1 MRLSAPETESRPRAW
16 AISDLLKGPSARA
29 WSTKWASLPSA
40 SDSAPDSAPLGRLCP
55 WAGELA
61 WARGRVT
68 RKRRPTSS
76 NRGGG
81 RCWLAASS
89 RITGI
94 PLPHCS
100 IRPSSR
106 NTRLI
111 TRLRRRLIPRGR
123 SSRLR
128 PGMRRPGLSISIRS
142 SKEGLLCVGCEQLNR
157 ESQHSELLIAAS
169 KKFAKIRSRPSR
181 LLHRNDC
188 RSDAPRLLQLLPI
201 TWVDQAG

>member
-1 MRLSAPETESRPRAW
+1 LSAPETESRPRAW

-29 WSTKWASLPSA
+29 WITISASPPSA
-40 SDSAPDSAPLGRLCP
+40 SDSAPDSALDSALDSAPDSALDTAPLGRLCP
-55 WAGELA
+55 WGGELA
-61 WARGRVT
+61 WSRGRVT
-68 RKRRPTSS
+68 RKRRPTFS

-106 NTRLI
+106 NTRLM

-128 PGMRRPGLSISIRS
+128 PGIRTPGFSISIRS
-142 SKEGLLCVGCEQLNR
+142 SK
-157 ESQHSELLIAAS
+157 
-169 KKFAKIRSRPSR
+169 
-181 LLHRNDC
+181 
-188 RSDAPRLLQLLPI
+188 
-201 TWVDQAG
+201 